1 MKIVIH
7 PDYGCF
13 HLTSEQIRLARHI
26 SGDFMWGGMTADELI
41 ASNIHYPDIDRT
53 DPILVRAVEEYP
65 NVFHQMEV
73 VDIPKGERYRINEYD
88 GAEEVEIL
96 RPENWAVAT

>member
-26 SGDFMWGGMTADELI
+26 SGNLTWGSVTDTELYVW
-41 ASNIHYPDIDRT
+41 NVHCPDIDRT

-96 RPENWAVAT
+96 RPENWLVAT

>member
-7 PDYGCF
+7 PDYGGF
-13 HLTSEQIRLARHI
+13 YLTSEQIKLARQI
-26 SGDFMWGGMTADELI
+26 SGNSRWTGVTDDELVRCNVHFI
-41 ASNIHYPDIDRT
+41 DIERT
-53 DPILVRAVEEYP
+53 DPILIQAVEEHP
-65 NVFHQMEV
+65 NVFNRIEV

-96 RPENWAVAT
+96 RPENWLVAT